1 MRLNPAVKAYDQ
13 MNKISSRLSFQV
25 KPRDLQ
31 KRISSYPY
39 LCSDTYLVK
48 CERAILTPSDLKKLI
63 DENSIISK
71 YKTVYLAGD
80 LIDETIKVQRHLPII
95 ETLVIGESDTTQF
108 EQNLSSLYS
117 NVGKIFA
124 NNLVGKSERCFPIP
138 LGLER
143 QAHRGGGKVRDFK
156 KQYRINAYNRT
167 IPFLVAWNDVTN
179 AKRSIYRSEF
189 QSYSNCLVINKRL
202 HASTI
207 HKLMRNTMFVPSPAG
222 NGIDCHRTWE
232 AIYLGAVPVV
242 LKSEFYGTDDWPV
255 LVVDNWSDLL
265 NKSKS
270 DLESIYK
277 KNALSKKESINFG
290 LDILRA
296 MFH

>member
-1 MRLNPAVKAYDQ
+1 MRLNPAIKAYDQ
-13 MNKISSRLSFQV
+13 LSKISSRLSFQIN
-25 KPRDLQ
+25 PRDLE

-39 LCSDTYLVK
+39 LCSDTYLAK
-48 CERAILTPSDLKKLI
+48 CERVILTLLDLDKFI
-63 DENSIISK
+63 GENSNK
-71 YKTVYLAGD
+71 YKTVYLDGD
-80 LIDETIKVQRHLPII
+80 LIDQFIEAREQIPNIK
-95 ETLVIGESDTTQF
+95 TLVIGESDTTQY

-117 NVGKIFA
+117 NVSKIFA

-143 QAHRGGGKVRDFK
+143 QAHRGGGKVGDFK
-156 KQYRINAYNRT
+156 KQHRINSHSRT
-167 IPFLVAWNDVTN
+167 IPFLVAWNDATN
-179 AKRSIYRSEF
+179 AMRSKYRSEL
-189 QSYSNCLVINKRL
+189 QNYSNCLVINKRL
-202 HASTI
+202 HAKTI
-207 HKLMRNTMFVPSPAG
+207 HKLMRKTLFVPSPAG

-242 LKSEFYGTDDWPV
+242 LKSEFYGREDWPV

-277 KNALSKKESINFG
+277 EYALNKKESIDFG
-290 LDILRA
+290 LNILRTI
-296 MFH
+296 FK